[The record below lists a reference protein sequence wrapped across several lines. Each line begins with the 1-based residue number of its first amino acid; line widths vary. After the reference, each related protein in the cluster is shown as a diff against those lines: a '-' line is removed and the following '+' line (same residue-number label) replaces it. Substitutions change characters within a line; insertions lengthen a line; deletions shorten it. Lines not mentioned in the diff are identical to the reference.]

1 MVKKTSTPYDR
12 LLQLREWLQEND
24 SKCKNNESEI
34 LRRLGL
40 GTGYFGTSEKQENK
54 SLREST
60 YKKIGEAWPQVNL
73 DWLKTGKG
81 EMFNEPVIIEEEPIN
96 GVPYYDVDFL
106 GGFNEMVND
115 QTSIPAYFI
124 NFQPYNKRGNM
135 WCNITGD
142 SMSPRINSGDK
153 ICIREINKEDIIYG
167 EIYAL
172 VIGETEIMRTV
183 KWVTRS
189 PEKGMLRL
197 IPENKDPRYGDY
209 QDIRISD
216 IRNVFKVIGAIRS
229 F

>member
-24 SKCKNNESEI
+24 PKCKNNESEI

-60 YKKIGEAWPQVNL
+60 YKKIGEAWSQVNL

-81 EMFNEPVIIEEEPIN
+81 EMFNDPVIIEEEPIN

-189 PEKGMLRL
+189 PEKGMISL

>member
-24 SKCKNNESEI
+24 PKCKNNESEI

-40 GTGYFGTSEKQENK
+40 GMGYFGTSEKQENK
-54 SLREST
+54 TLREST

-73 DWLKTGKG
+73 EWLKTGDG
-81 EMFNEPVIIEEEPIN
+81 EIFNEPVIIEDEPIN
-96 GVPYYDVDFL
+96 GVPYFDVDFL

-115 QTSIPAYFI
+115 QTRVPAYFI

-135 WCNITGD
+135 WCDIVGD

-153 ICIREINKEDIIYG
+153 ICIRKVEIEDIIFG
-167 EIYAL
+167 EIYAI
-172 VIGETEIMRTV
+172 VTHGDMRTV

-189 PEKGMLRL
+189 PEKDMIRL
-197 IPENKDPRYGDY
+197 VPENKDPRYGDY
-209 QDIRISD
+209 QDIAKSD
-216 IRNVFKVIGAIRS
+216 IRHIYKVIGAIRS

>member
-60 YKKIGEAWPQVNL
+60 YKKIGEAWPKVNL

-183 KWVTRS
+183 KWVTRA
-189 PEKGMLRL
+189 PEKGMIRL

-216 IRNVFKVIGAIRS
+216 IIKVFKVIGAIRS

>member
-24 SKCKNNESEI
+24 PKCKNNESEI

-189 PEKGMLRL
+189 PEKGMIRL
-197 IPENKDPRYGDY
+197 IQENKDPRYGDY
-209 QDIRISD
+209 QDISISD
-216 IRNVFKVIGAIRS
+216 IRTVFKVLGAIRS

>member
-1 MVKKTSTPYDR
+1 MVTKTSTPYDR
-12 LLQLREWLQEND
+12 LLQLKEWLQVND

-60 YKKIGEAWPQVNL
+60 YKKIGMAWPQVNL
-73 DWLKTGKG
+73 EWLRTGNG
-81 EMFNEPVIIEEEPIN
+81 DMFNEPVIIEEEPIN
-96 GVPYYDVDFL
+96 GIPYYDVDFL
-106 GGFNEMVND
+106 GGFKEIVND
-115 QTSIPAYFI
+115 QTTLPSYFI
-124 NFQPYNKRGNM
+124 NFLPYNKRGNM

-172 VIGETEIMRTV
+172 VIGKTEIMRTV

-189 PEKGMLRL
+189 PEKGMIRL

-209 QDIRISD
+209 QDIPKED
-216 IRNVFKVIGAIRS
+216 IRFIYKVVGSIRS

>member
-24 SKCKNNESEI
+24 PKCKNNESEI

-40 GTGYFGTSEKQENK
+40 GMGYFGTSEKQENK
-54 SLREST
+54 TLREST

-73 DWLKTGKG
+73 EWLKTGDG
-81 EMFNEPVIIEEEPIN
+81 EMFSEPVIIEDEPIN
-96 GVPYYDVDFL
+96 GVPYFDVDFL

-115 QTSIPAYFI
+115 QTRVPAYFI
-124 NFQPYNKRGNM
+124 NFQPYNKKGNM
-135 WCNITGD
+135 WCDIVGD

-153 ICIREINKEDIIYG
+153 ICIRKIEVEDIIFG
-167 EIYAL
+167 EIYAI
-172 VIGETEIMRTV
+172 VTKSNMRTV

-189 PEKGMLRL
+189 PEKGMIRL
-197 IPENKDPRYGDY
+197 VPENKDPRYGDY
-209 QDIRISD
+209 QDIAKSD
-216 IRNVFKVIGAIRS
+216 ILFIYKVIGAIRS